1 MFFKQ
6 NNMKIQKTTALQSWL
21 TNPNTFKPFSKVFP
35 VYISKWSER
44 NHLGGSQLAAS
55 FLQISV
61 PGKLIWPQ
69 AGLSGCLP
77 FKFDFEWFSILHLMG
92 QGVSHKLGC
101 HWYAN
106 KLYSRHCCR
115 SYSVMDWTE
124 SIYILIP
131 SSSDFILPCSLCPT
145 HGLCPLLEHKI
156 HHTFSQKCH
165 LGQRKD

>member
-1 MFFKQ
+1 
-6 NNMKIQKTTALQSWL
+6 MKIQKTTALQSWL

-77 FKFDFEWFSILHLMG
+77 FKFDFEWFSVLHLMG

-145 HGLCPLLEHKI
+145 HGLCPLLEHKYII
-156 HHTFSQKCH
+156 HFHKSATWVKEKTKWTG
-165 LGQRKD
+165 LW